1 MPAESDAEPQR
12 PATVD
17 ESGPMPA
24 PRERTDRMVDWV
36 KSVMDTLGYFGIA
49 LLMFLENVFPPI
61 PSEVVMPLAGF
72 TASGGALALA
82 GVVAAGAVGSVLGAL
97 AWYFAGRLYG
107 GERLKRFFDG
117 RGRWLGI
124 SRGDID
130 QATAWFGRHG
140 RWAVLI
146 GRLVPGVRT
155 LISVPAG
162 ICGMPLLPFIVYSAV
177 GTVGWSLALAYAG
190 VLLRDNWNAVGDYV
204 GPVGY
209 VVLGLVAAWFGL
221 RLVRRHRAN
230 RRGEAQEPR

>member
-1 MPAESDAEPQR
+1 
-12 PATVD
+12 
-17 ESGPMPA
+17 
-24 PRERTDRMVDWV
+24 MVDWF

-82 GVVAAGAVGSVLGAL
+82 GVVAAGTAGSMLGAL
-97 AWYFAGRLYG
+97 AWYFAGRLFG
-107 GERLKRFFDG
+107 GERLNRFFDG
-117 RGRWLGI
+117 RGKWLGI

-130 QATAWFGRHG
+130 RATAWFDRHG

-162 ICGMPLLPFIVYSAV
+162 VCGMPLLPFIIYSAV

-190 VLLRDNWNAVGDYV
+190 VLLQDNWNAVGAYV

-209 VVLGLVAAWFGL
+209 VILGLVAAWFGL
-221 RLVRRHRAN
+221 RLVRRRRAI